1 VAVVSLRPLRLD
13 RLSEA
18 RLVSDPY
25 PHVVVENALDHLD
38 LLNADFPSR
47 EQFGPT
53 IRMDGDLTSGD
64 PAYENLISQ
73 SPAYGALHQQVYSP
87 DFVKAFLKLFQ
98 SPIERARRNSELLAD
113 PFELKTVSEPVERR
127 ISGQSFV
134 GGGEPFLYARFDIGY
149 GAAGYGVHNGG
160 RGVHVDNL
168 PRLISIL
175 VFLNTPT
182 SMVGG
187 VHRLYGLRRNRP
199 VLRREYRP
207 AGGLLVASLQSNR
220 AFHDVEPIASIV
232 GERRAFYMAVSCSI
246 PIWKKEA
253 HRELSA
259 LSQNRFD
266 PAPSSSLVRRLRRLL
281 PF

>member
-1 VAVVSLRPLRLD
+1 VTEVALRPLRLD
-13 RLSEA
+13 RLSNA
-18 RLVSDPY
+18 RLVYDPY
-25 PHVVVENALDHLD
+25 PHVVVENALDLN

-64 PAYENLISQ
+64 PAYENLVSQ
-73 SPAYGALHQQVYSP
+73 SPAYGALHRQIYSP
-87 DFVKAFLKLFQ
+87 EFLKAFLELFRA
-98 SPIERARRNSELLAD
+98 PIERAYRNNELLAD

-134 GGGEPFLYARFDIGY
+134 GGREPYLYARFDIGY

-160 RGVHVDNL
+160 RGIHVDNL

-175 VFLNTPT
+175 IFLNTPT

-187 VHRLYGLRRNRP
+187 VHRLYGLRRSKP
-199 VLRREYRP
+199 VLRKEYRP
-207 AGGLLVASLQSNR
+207 AAGLLIASLQSNR
-220 AFHDVEPIASIV
+220 AFHDVEPIANIV

-253 HRELSA
+253 HRELNS

-266 PAPSSSLVRRLRRLL
+266 PAPSSGLAGRLRRLL